1 MRKTKAA
8 EAHLDET
15 IENVRDKAKDV
26 AEAAK
31 TRIDAVKESK
41 EDFAINIAEDIE
53 EAADAVEEE
62 MAEELDSAVKIV
74 DITDKTE

>member
-1 MRKTKAA
+1 MSG
-8 EAHLDET
+8 
-15 IENVRDKAKDV
+15 
-26 AEAAK
+26 
-31 TRIDAVKESK
+31 TRQRMCQRPQRQESTVKESK